1 MRVRFLLVWVAA
13 IACGNPEEPKTAQ
26 PPVASTSP
34 PAATSAAPV
43 ASESAAPVAS
53 ATPSATASATAPAPP
68 AFTKTLKELLADA
81 KVIKLT
87 WREKL
92 DSNEAKTLTINAQS
106 LKGILDA
113 IGADQTPGGGAPAYM
128 STYSFR
134 FEDAKGNPIATI
146 SLYAS
151 TSMSDSNKK
160 YGRIDTADG
169 KYGGVVVAKYDE
181 LQKKLKA
188 LGVPLP

>member
-1 MRVRFLLVWVAA
+1 MRVRFLVALVAT
-13 IACGNPEEPKTAQ
+13 IACGNAEEPKTAQ
-26 PPVASTSP
+26 PPAASTSAP
-34 PAATSAAPV
+34 VASATSAAPV
-43 ASESAAPVAS
+43 ASESAAPVVS
-53 ATPSATASATAPAPP
+53 AAPSASAPAPP

-92 DSNEAKTLTINAQS
+92 DSNEAKTVTIPAQS
-106 LKGILDA
+106 LKGIIDA
-113 IGADQTPGGGAPAYM
+113 VGADQTPGGSAPAYM

-151 TSMSDSNKK
+151 ASLSDSNKK

-169 KYGGVVVAKYDE
+169 KYGGIVVAKYDE

-188 LGVPLP
+188 LGVALP